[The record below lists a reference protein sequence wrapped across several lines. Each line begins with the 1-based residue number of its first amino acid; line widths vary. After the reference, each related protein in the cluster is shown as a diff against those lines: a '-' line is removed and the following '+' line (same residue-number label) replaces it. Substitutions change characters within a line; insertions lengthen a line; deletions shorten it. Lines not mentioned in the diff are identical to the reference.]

1 MVAMSEQDEQSG
13 DEEDNIQVCQGLTEE
28 ERREIR
34 KSQRLLRKE
43 IPDLDVDEARER
55 NNTIHKKVRYI
66 RESVL
71 DAENLD
77 EIAKKATHKVDK
89 MIQAPRYDAD
99 RVVSKLIEQCR
110 VTKGGNSYFDWRG
123 LGIQAGV
130 CFNAVPSQ
138 VSFLNGPLVDG
149 TEEVTVKQR
158 AKRMHNTQTESD
170 AEEERPEDVKGHTAR
185 GADKLGA
192 VQENIKDVMTALQGK
207 VNRTYNKRK
216 RKLEKDYGD
225 ADLIPNRT
233 KKQMKKNND
242 VCAIE
247 LLFNPKSF
255 TQTVEN
261 LYHYSFL
268 VKEGKASLKVRDSKV
283 LDKDKGLEADA
294 GPVVKHITKEQS
306 KKPPPPRQAIVT
318 LTMEDWKDLIEA
330 YDVKSSGVPH
340 RGS

>member
-1 MVAMSEQDEQSG
+1 MREENEQSD
-13 DEEDNIQVCQGLTEE
+13 DEDTTIKVCQGLTEE

-43 IPDLDVDEARER
+43 IPDLDVEEARDR
-55 NNTIHKKVRYI
+55 NNEIFKNVRYI

-71 DAENLD
+71 DAENLE
-77 EIAKKATHKVDK
+77 EIAQKASNRVDQLV
-89 MIQAPRYDAD
+89 QAPRYDAD
-99 RVVSKLIEQCR
+99 RVVSKLVEQCR
-110 VTKGGNSYFDWRG
+110 VTKGGNSYFDWSG

-149 TEEVTVKQR
+149 NEEIQVKQR
-158 AKRMHNTQTESD
+158 AKRVRNTQTESD

-185 GADKLGA
+185 GEDQLSAIQKNMADVKHALEVKVDRNYNSKKRQLG
-192 VQENIKDVMTALQGK
+192 
-207 VNRTYNKRK
+207 RK
-216 RKLEKDYGD
+216 YGGVD
-225 ADLIPNRT
+225 SIPER
-233 KKQMKKNND
+233 MKKKLKKHND

-261 LYHYSFL
+261 MYHYSFL
-268 VKEGKASLKVRDSKV
+268 VKEGNGSLQVRDNKI
-283 LDKDKGLEADA
+283 LDKDKGIQLEG
-294 GPVVKHITKEQS
+294 GPVVKYIKSVNGDKVVSQ
-306 KKPPPPRQAIVT
+306 PRQAVIN
-318 LTMEDWKDLIEA
+318 LTMEDWKDLVEA
-330 YDVKSSGVPH
+330 YDVKSSDVPH